1 MSRNTVGK
9 HLRERKPSSYAR
21 KRRVSILDPYKE
33 YVTQQIE
40 KYDLSAIRILEDT
53 SRYFSLSSL
62 NFISLNLFQQSIS
75 LIVHLL
81 ARLDDI

>member
-9 HLRERKPSSYAR
+9 HRRERKPSSYAR

-40 KYDLSAIRILEDT
+40 KYDLSAIRILEDIRNT
-53 SRYFSLSSL
+53 EECHCGSS
-62 NFISLNLFQQSIS
+62 
-75 LIVHLL
+75 VH
-81 ARLDDI
+81 